1 MDLAHFKPRPCLV
14 TKQTRIERPKFPVVD
29 AHNHLGVYGG
39 DAIHRFSLAQLCDQL
54 EAAGVTHY
62 VDLDGGWSE
71 EILREHLDYLAPRAA
86 RFQVFGGVNWSRWA
100 ELGDGFAEFA
110 ARRLAVQKGWGARG
124 LKIWKAL
131 GLHVRDQHGA
141 LVRVDDMRLDPIWET
156 AGSLGLPVMLHIA
169 DPLAFFEAI
178 DETNERWEEL
188 ERHPEWTFTSPPF
201 PPFLDILDDFKRLV
215 LRHPHTTFIGA
226 HVGCYAENLAWVG
239 DLLDQAP
246 NFYVDISARIGE
258 LGRQPYSARR
268 FCLRYADRILFGLD
282 EGPSVDGYRLAYR
295 FLESDDEYFNY
306 STGEVPL
313 QGRWHVCGVFLPED
327 VLLKIYRANA
337 LRLLNF

>member
-1 MDLAHFKPRPCLV
+1 MRTITWVFMAGMPSTGSASHSSV
-14 TKQTRIERPKFPVVD
+14 TNWRQRRD
-29 AHNHLGVYGG
+29 ALRRSGWRLG
-39 DAIHRFSLAQLCDQL
+39 
-54 EAAGVTHY
+54 
-62 VDLDGGWSE
+62 E

-268 FCLRYADRILFGLD
+268 FCCVTPTGFSRVDDARRWMAIAWPIASLKATMNTSITVLVKS
-282 EGPSVDGYRLAYR
+282 PSRDAGM
-295 FLESDDEYFNY
+295 F
-306 STGEVPL
+306 
-313 QGRWHVCGVFLPED
+313 CGVFLPED